1 MKESVNY
8 GKINSS
14 ICIKNNQLLAR
25 LMKNAVLNKSYDPSN
40 IEDKWYKKWVDS
52 NYFNA
57 DETSNKKPYTIV
69 IPPPNVTGILHLG
82 HVLNNTIQDILIRKA
97 RMEGKEACWIP
108 GTDHASISTEAKV
121 VSMLQN
127 KGIKKNDLTRAE
139 FLKYAMEWKDEY
151 GGIIIKQLK
160 KLGCSCDWDR
170 EKFTMD
176 EEYSKSVLTAFVKLY
191 KKGLIYRGNRLVN
204 WCPKSRSAI
213 SDEEVIH
220 KEVKGKLWYLKY
232 PIIDS
237 DQYLT
242 VATTRPETMLGDSAV
257 AINPKDKRFKK
268 YIGSSIILPLTNREI
283 PIISDEFVD
292 PEFGT
297 GCVKVTPAHD
307 PNDFAMGERHGLKF
321 INIMNDDAS
330 LNKNV
335 PKKYEG
341 LSREKARKIILEDI
355 NELGLLE
362 KVEDYTNKV
371 GFSERGG
378 VPIEFYMSKQWFMK
392 MSKLAEPAMDAVNE
406 GKITFHPSHW
416 SKTYNH
422 WMKNIKDWCISRQL
436 WWGHQ
441 LPVWYNKN
449 DDSEI
454 HVSIDGPNDVENWVQ
469 DPDVLDT
476 WASSWLWPIGVH
488 GWPDENDNL
497 NKFYPTDTLVTGPD
511 IIFFWVA
518 RMIMSGYEFKG
529 EIPFKDVYF
538 TSILRDET
546 GKKLSKSLGNSPDP
560 FELFEEYGTD
570 AVRFGTML
578 MAPQGLDV
586 LFAKERLEVGRN
598 FMNKLWNACRFIQLN
613 IPENWNDDIKL
624 DFKNLD
630 LPEKWILDQLSETI
644 NNFNN
649 QIDRFYFNEAAKIIY
664 DYTWNDFC
672 DWYIEIIKIR
682 FYSQDEHQKNI
693 ARSVAIKCIKSIITL
708 LHPYTPFITEELWSY
723 FKENSQ
729 SDLII
734 SSWIKP
740 KAFKKSKNIQ
750 KEMDFLKSIVTSIRS
765 IRSRMNVPFSK
776 KVDLTVRCNKK
787 VEATFN
793 NHKSLIISLAN
804 LNNISLGEKIER
816 PSQSSTAVVEG
827 AELFI
832 PLGGLIDI
840 DQEKARMEKRILEIN
855 RLLSSINGKLANEN
869 FINRAPESVIMKEKS
884 NLNKLTDELEKVNS
898 NLKIL
903 A

>member
-1 MKESVNY
+1 MKESVIY

-257 AINPKDKRFKK
+257 AVNPKDKRFKK

-630 LPEKWILDQLSETI
+630 LPEKWILEQLSETI

-664 DYTWNDFC
+664 DFTWNDFC

-693 ARSVAIKCIKSIITL
+693 ARSIAIKCIKNIITL

-776 KVDLTVRCNKK
+776 KVDLTVRCDKK
-787 VEATFN
+787 VEVTFN
-793 NHKSLIISLAN
+793 NHKSLITSLAN